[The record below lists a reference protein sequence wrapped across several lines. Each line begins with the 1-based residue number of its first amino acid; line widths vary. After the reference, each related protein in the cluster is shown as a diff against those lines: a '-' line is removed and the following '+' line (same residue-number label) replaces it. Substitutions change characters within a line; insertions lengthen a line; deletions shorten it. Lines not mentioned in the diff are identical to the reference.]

1 MFLLTLD
8 KSSRFSSLSTCP
20 GLAPGLSFEVTVAKR
35 ERIKKSVFEKIC
47 QLMAEGRSLARICRE
62 DAKLP
67 SDRTVPRHIQEDEN
81 AYDMYRKAQAV
92 RAERLR
98 DEIIDLIEMPL
109 PDDPKLASAEVNRRR
124 LEADYK
130 DKFIRQ
136 VQSQGLRVRKDD
148 SDAPSGIT
156 LTWGSSVVEVS
167 Q

>member
-1 MFLLTLD
+1 
-8 KSSRFSSLSTCP
+8 
-20 GLAPGLSFEVTVAKR
+20 
-35 ERIKKSVFEKIC
+35 
-47 QLMAEGRSLARICRE
+47 
-62 DAKLP
+62 
-67 SDRTVPRHIQEDEN
+67 
-81 AYDMYRKAQAV
+81 MYRKAQAV